1 MIAAGPDQAPCELPG
16 RLIDTYAS
24 VSAGNTR
31 AQEKLIAVLMEFR
44 AHGIDSL
51 LLKGADVLSRLY
63 GILGIRPM
71 ADLDLLVRERD
82 LPAIDGVLIGL
93 GYKPAIDG
101 NPAYVAPDDSL
112 ILDLITNI
120 WYADDTETIWQ
131 RVVERNMAGL
141 PVKGMGSDDLLVY
154 LVAYSVLNRGYFPP
168 TFSRD
173 IALLVGKEPL
183 NWEFI
188 VDEAIRRNLKIT
200 LHHGLSYAVQ
210 QAAVPI
216 PEGVLTRLAPSAT
229 SERALAFMFRKLV
242 TQAPVDGMGH
252 FLLLL
257 SVPGAKRWR
266 RLRQAFWPEQA
277 FLKYRYGERGETF
290 PVRTRLARA
299 VNLTIQAHRL
309 LGKILYRLAT

>member
-1 MIAAGPDQAPCELPG
+1 MIVASPDKLS
-16 RLIDTYAS
+16 DTL
-24 VSAGNTR
+24 VSAYAHVSAANQRTMDR
-31 AQEKLIAVLMEFR
+31 LAVVLDRFR
-44 AHGIDSL
+44 SNGIECL
-51 LLKGADVLSRLY
+51 LLKGADLLSRLY
-63 GILGIRPM
+63 GIRGLRPL
-71 ADLDLLVRERD
+71 ADVDLLVREHD
-82 LPAIDGVLIGL
+82 LPAIDRVLAEL
-93 GYKPAIDG
+93 EYRPVIDG
-101 NPAYVAPDDSL
+101 NPAYVASNGSL
-112 ILDLITNI
+112 VLDLVTEI
-120 WYADDTETIWQ
+120 WYADDTEDIW
-131 RVVERNMAGL
+131 RRAACRTVAGI
-141 PVKGMGSDDLLVY
+141 PVKAMGAEDLLVY
-154 LVAYSVLNRGYFPP
+154 LTAYSVLHRGWLPP
-168 TFSRD
+168 SFAKD
-173 IALLVGKEPL
+173 IALLIGKEPL